1 MIRIAVGYL
10 VIVIGICAVIVMD
23 PLGWIAA
30 SKPLPRVVGGA
41 VSDSA
46 APGAVPDAVPGA
58 APASQADTDR
68 VAAALALASV
78 APAALP
84 SPQPAP
90 APSAA
95 APAATSVGLAPAAI
109 APDATVEAATAA
121 ILAALREAQAPAVP
135 DAAFGAV
142 AAPVSTPQPDPATGQ
157 PTGQPTA
164 ATLHSLVAQ
173 ALRDGQSETAI
184 DQLVNQAA
192 GSGLVTVPAGLI
204 SVDGR
209 VDTALLLAS
218 IAGADDDG
226 FGEGD
231 RSDPSAPIADDPVSA
246 RLDREDVLYTIRV
259 GESLGS
265 LALRFYG
272 DADEYVLIYNANRGT
287 LPTPDSV
294 RVGQR
299 LLIPRRPGL

>member
-46 APGAVPDAVPGA
+46 VPSAAPGAAPGA

-90 APSAA
+90 APSV
-95 APAATSVGLAPAAI
+95 TGVGLAPAAI